1 MDPIKS
7 YASVQKWMA
16 NVNRYYHLD
25 EAEWEGRLKA
35 LDEFCQHLGKD
46 PDAMIHEALEERQ
59 EKIDFMRRLKRF
71 AQEAYRSPRAA
82 HDWENVVRSFFI
94 HNGARVV
101 VRPYA
106 DTTPH

>member
-1 MDPIKS
+1 MDDIKS
-7 YASVQKWMA
+7 YASVQKWVA
-16 NVNRYYHLD
+16 NVNRYYHLS

-35 LDEFCQHLGKD
+35 LGEFCQHLGKD
-46 PDAMIHEALEERQ
+46 PDTMIREALEERQ
-59 EKIDFMRRLKRF
+59 EKVDFMRRLKRF
-71 AQEAYRSPRAA
+71 AKEVCASPHAA

-106 DTTPH
+106 E

>member
-1 MDPIKS
+1 
-7 YASVQKWMA
+7 
-16 NVNRYYHLD
+16 
-25 EAEWEGRLKA
+25 
-35 LDEFCQHLGKD
+35 
-46 PDAMIHEALEERQ
+46 MIREALEERQ

-71 AQEAYRSPRAA
+71 AREVCVSPHAA

-106 DTTPH
+106 DTTAH

>member
-1 MDPIKS
+1 MDNIKS
-7 YASVQKWMA
+7 YTSVQKWIA
-16 NVNRYYHLD
+16 NVDRYYHLSETD
-25 EAEWEGRLKA
+25 WEGRLKA
-35 LDEFCQHLGKD
+35 LGEFSQHLGKD
-46 PDAMIHEALEERQ
+46 PDTMIREALEERQ

-71 AQEAYRSPRAA
+71 AREVCTSPHAA

-106 DTTPH
+106 DTTPD

>member
-1 MDPIKS
+1 MDNIES
-7 YASVQKWMA
+7 YASVQKWMT
-16 NVNRYYHLD
+16 NVNRYYHLS

-35 LDEFCQHLGKD
+35 LGEFCQHLDID
-46 PDAMIHEALEERQ
+46 PDTMIQEALEERQ

-71 AQEAYRSPRAA
+71 AKETYPSPRAA
-82 HDWENVVRSFFI
+82 HDWENIVRSFFI

-106 DTTPH
+106 E